1 LAPRVSLALVLHN
14 HQPVGNFGWV
24 IAEAYER
31 AYEPLIGA
39 LERHRHVRM
48 ALHYSGPL
56 LDWFQAE
63 RPEFPGRI
71 GRLVAEGR
79 LELLGGAYYE
89 PILAALPDRDR
100 LAQLE
105 RMAAAIEVIGGR
117 RPRGAWLAER
127 VWEPDLPVSLADAGY
142 EWTVVDDAHLRAASV
157 DESHLWGSF
166 TTDDQGRRL
175 TVFASAMALRYRMPF
190 GTVDQAIDELRQH
203 ATEGGGLLG
212 LMGDDGEKFGS
223 WPQTF
228 EHCWE
233 PGRWVD
239 RFFDALTSNADWL
252 ELVTPSEWLDREP
265 PIGRVYI
272 PTSAYAEMGI
282 WALPAAEGLA
292 FEAALERAERDGS
305 PEVRW
310 LRGGFWRNFQVKY
323 REINELHKQMLR
335 TSAKVEA
342 LAGSAAAG
350 DARARTTLAEARS
363 ELFQGQSNDCYW
375 HGVFGGIYIAHMRL
389 ATYQHLIAAEDL
401 ADDAGRAAG
410 RRVDRAEWLDTDLD
424 GVDEILVTSP
434 GQVVVVDP
442 AHGGALG
449 SWDIR
454 AVRHA
459 LAAVLRRRP
468 EAYHSRLLEADTP
481 AAERPE
487 AATEG
492 AVPSIH
498 SVVRAREPGLAA
510 LLHYD
515 AYERRLGLVH
525 LFPAGSSASAFAAAQ
540 LEELS
545 DAHLGRYEAIE
556 VSETAVVLRRAA
568 SFAGTDGSVVVEKR
582 FAFDGERRA
591 PSIRL
596 GVVVHNTCSTE
607 IAADLAIEWPVM
619 LLGGGAN
626 PAAWY
631 EIHGQRFAH
640 DGHGERPALS
650 RLSSGNDYVGI
661 RLTTSIEPAAKAWW
675 SPIETISNSEYGF
688 ERTYQGS
695 AFVAVWPIRLAPGE
709 SASVS
714 LGQQVQ
720 TDRDHSVRG

>member
-1 LAPRVSLALVLHN
+1 
-14 HQPVGNFGWV
+14 VGNFGWV
-24 IAEAYER
+24 IADAYEH

-39 LERHRHVRM
+39 LERHPHVRM
-48 ALHYSGPL
+48 AIHYSGPL
-56 LDWFQAE
+56 LDWFRAE
-63 RPEFPGRI
+63 RPDFLARV
-71 GRLVAEGR
+71 GRLVAQGR
-79 LELLGGAYYE
+79 VELLGGGYYE

-105 RMAAAIEVIGGR
+105 RMAAAIEAIAGR

-127 VWEPDLPVSLADAGY
+127 VWEPDVPLSLADAGY

-157 DESHLWGSF
+157 DESQLWGSF

-175 TVFASAMALRYRMPF
+175 TVFASAMGLRYRMPF
-190 GTVDQAIDELRQH
+190 GSVEDTIEYLRQH
-203 ATEGGGLLG
+203 TTEGGGLLG
-212 LMGDDGEKFGS
+212 VMGDDGEKFGS

-228 EHCWE
+228 EHCWA

-239 RFFDALTSNADWL
+239 RFFDALADNASWL
-252 ELVTPSEWLDREP
+252 ELLTPSEWLDREH

-272 PTSAYAEMGI
+272 PTSAYVEMGV
-282 WALPAAEGLA
+282 WALPAAEGLD
-292 FEAALERAERDGS
+292 FEHALERAEQDGS

-342 LAGSAAAG
+342 LAGYTPARG
-350 DARARTTLAEARS
+350 ARARAILATTRS
-363 ELFQGQSNDCYW
+363 ELFRGQSNDCYW

-401 ADDAGRAAG
+401 ADAAG
-410 RRVDRAEWLDTDLD
+410 RSAGRQVDRAEWLDTDLD

-442 AHGGALG
+442 AHGGG
-449 SWDIR
+449 ISSWDIR
-454 AVRHA
+454 AARHA

-468 EAYHSRLLEADTP
+468 EAYHARLIEAD
-481 AAERPE
+481 AATGRPE
-487 AATEG
+487 APAG

-510 LLHYD
+510 QVHYD

-525 LFPAGSSASAFAAAQ
+525 LFPPGSSAAEFTAAR
-540 LEELS
+540 LEEQS
-545 DAHLGRYEAIE
+545 DAHVGPYDVVELGEAE
-556 VSETAVVLRRAA
+556 LVLRRSARFDGNEGIAA
-568 SFAGTDGSVVVEKR
+568 IEKR
-582 FAFDGERRA
+582 FAFGGERRT

-596 GVVVHNTCSTE
+596 TVVVENAGTTE

-631 EIHGQRFAH
+631 EIDGERSAH
-640 DGHGERPALS
+640 DGHGERS
-650 RLSSGNDYVGI
+650 SVDRVSSGNDDLGI
-661 RLTTSIEPAAKAWW
+661 RLATAIEPSAAAWW
-675 SPIETISNSEYGF
+675 SPIETISNSEFGF

-695 AFVAVWPIRLAPGE
+695 AFVAVWPIKLASGE
-709 SASVS
+709 RVTVAIH
-714 LGQQVQ
+714 QQVA
-720 TDRDHSVRG
+720 TDRDRSDDASG